1 LIGSPLQVGEGIAE
15 YRETLGMTHLV
26 ATRLRISGFQDSA
39 LERSLQLLADLPR

>member
-1 LIGSPLQVGEGIAE
+1 
-15 YRETLGMTHLV
+15 MTHLV